1 MWEFILGLLGIVL
14 WLMITGVIMFITLI
28 ICAASL
34 FIGAVGGFF
43 IGFIKGII
51 NYFAAL
57 REELTF
63 SQD

>member
-1 MWEFILGLLGIVL
+1 MIEFILGLLGIAL
-14 WLMITGVIMFITLI
+14 WLMITGFIMFVTLI
-28 ICAASL
+28 ICGVSL

-43 IGFIKGII
+43 IGFVKGII